1 MENKRSN
8 KQSNFIN
15 KQWIAMD
22 DIPFP
27 ISYDQGSIDLLATLK
42 LGYLISTTKYSTKY
56 STDTMLPQTFEILK
70 IKLQTKLSKATF
82 LSFTNEI

>member
-42 LGYLISTTKYSTKY
+42 LGYLISTTKYST
-56 STDTMLPQTFEILK
+56 DTMLPQTFEILK

>member
-1 MENKRSN
+1 
-8 KQSNFIN
+8 
-15 KQWIAMD
+15 MD
-22 DIPFP
+22 DIPFS

-42 LGYLISTTKYSTKY
+42 LGYLILTTKY
-56 STDTMLPQTFEILK
+56 STDTMLPQTYEILK